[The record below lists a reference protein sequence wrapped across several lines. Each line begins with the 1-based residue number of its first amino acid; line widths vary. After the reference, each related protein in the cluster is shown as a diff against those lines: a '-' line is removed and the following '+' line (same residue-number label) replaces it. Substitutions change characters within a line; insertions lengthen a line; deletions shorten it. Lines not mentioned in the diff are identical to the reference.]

1 MTQLETFPALEAL
14 PFLRS
19 AFLGRDESVDVVTDR
34 ETALDRLARSHREAR
49 ERAGFG
55 GYRLA
60 NVEQV
65 HGNNVAVVSDE
76 TTTPVLGCDGLIT
89 RAKALTLSIA
99 VADCAAVFLT
109 DCKGRGIG
117 LVHSG
122 SKGTQLGIVPVAVER
137 FCEVTGARASE
148 VILQISPCIRPP
160 NYETDFASEIADQ
173 AKRLGVGQIFDCGI
187 CTASHPSRYYSYR
200 RERGQTGRMLA
211 LLALVP

>member
-1 MTQLETFPALEAL
+1 MDISPPEPLNFAAHLFQANAGRAAKIAYVDDRGSLSYGELEQRSRRLAAGLL
-14 PFLRS
+14 GLGLRREERVLLLMLDS
-19 AFLGRDESVDVVTDR
+19 NEWPVAFLGCLY
-34 ETALDRLARSHREAR
+34 A
-49 ERAGFG
+49 
-55 GYRLA
+55 
-60 NVEQV
+60 
-65 HGNNVAVVSDE
+65 
-76 TTTPVLGCDGLIT
+76 
-89 RAKALTLSIA
+89 
-99 VADCAAVFLT
+99 
-109 DCKGRGIG
+109 
-117 LVHSG
+117 
-122 SKGTQLGIVPVAVER
+122 GIVPVAVER